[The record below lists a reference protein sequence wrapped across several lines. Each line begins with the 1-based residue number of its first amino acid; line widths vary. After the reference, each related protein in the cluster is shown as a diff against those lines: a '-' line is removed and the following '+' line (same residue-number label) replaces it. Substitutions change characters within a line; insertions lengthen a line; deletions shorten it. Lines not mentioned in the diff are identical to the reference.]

1 MHPLVE
7 SALHYAAR
15 AHRLQVR
22 KGSDIPYIVHPL
34 GVMLILLEAGER
46 DPHLLA
52 AALLHDTVEDA
63 GVTLAD
69 LTRHFGAE
77 VAAIVEG
84 CSEPDKNAAWEA
96 RKQHTVA
103 HLRRAPRPV
112 LLVAAADKLHNLRS
126 IQRDHAALGEQVW
139 DRFERGRDHIGW
151 YYRAV
156 TASLQHGLPGHP
168 IVLELQARVD
178 DFFGRST

>member
-22 KGSDIPYIVHPL
+22 KGSDVPYIVHPL

-46 DPHLLA
+46 DPQVLA
-52 AALLHDTVEDA
+52 AALLHDTVEDT
-63 GVTLAD
+63 GVTLAE
-69 LTRHFGAE
+69 LTQHFGAE
-77 VAAIVEG
+77 VAAIVAG
-84 CSEPDKNAAWEA
+84 CSEPDKNDTWEA
-96 RKQHTVA
+96 RKAHTVA
-103 HLRRAPRPV
+103 HLRTAPHPV

-126 IQRDHAALGEQVW
+126 IQADHAVLGETVW
-139 DRFERGRDHIGW
+139 DKFKRGRDQTGW

-156 TASLQHGLPGHP
+156 TTSLQTALPSHP
-168 IVLELQARVD
+168 VVLELVERVN
-178 DFFGRST
+178 DFFGA